1 VGFFDIIPRD
11 QFIQWYNSLYN
22 LSIFWTK
29 KTLDFKVQRNCFL
42 MKVLYRRRRKKFTI
56 CVESS
61 IEEIISMDCVSDL
74 IRLILPEDE
83 TLSPKCYSNKA
94 LLYFWTRTSRI
105 LSPNKEIKVKIY
117 EKVDGNTLEAVSK
130 VQKKS
135 WGFFIEPKPHL
146 HVVFIGYGYL
156 DGEPVASAYYNP
168 LSSNIDFG
176 IHVARDL

>member
-1 VGFFDIIPRD
+1 M
-11 QFIQWYNSLYN
+11 
-22 LSIFWTK
+22 SIFWTK